1 MKNILVLGS
10 VAYDY
15 IMDYPQTFA
24 EHILPDK
31 LHELAIS
38 FTLNRL
44 SKTFGGNGGN
54 TAYTLS
60 LLGQTPTL
68 LSSVG
73 SDDFSSY
80 EAHMQKYGVDLQ
92 FVQKIP
98 DEHTSTAFIMTDKNN
113 CQITGFYEGAGAY
126 NKNISL
132 PNPKQYAIFTI
143 LPSTISAM
151 MKFVRE
157 ARDKIPYIYSPAQEI
172 TQLSKEELIEGIIG
186 AEVLLVN
193 DYEIELI
200 IKATGMGKEA
210 LRNAVK
216 VLVTTLGKKGSIIE
230 TKDEII
236 EVGIVPAETVK
247 DPTGAGDAYIAG
259 FAAGY
264 SSNQLSLEVC
274 GQIGA
279 TAATYAIEQYGT
291 QTHNFTKDEFSKRF
305 EATFHKPLALFS

>member
-1 MKNILVLGS
+1 MKNLLVLGS

-31 LHELAIS
+31 LHELAVS

-80 EAHMQKYGVDLQ
+80 RTHLTQHAVDLQ
-92 FVQKIP
+92 FVRSIP
-98 DEHTSTAFIMTDKNN
+98 DEHTATAFIMTDKNN
-113 CQITGFYEGAGAY
+113 CQITGFYEGAGTH
-126 NKNISL
+126 NKHIDL
-132 PNPKQYAIFTI
+132 PNPDAYEILTI
-143 LPSTISAM
+143 LPSTIPAM

-157 ARDKIPYIYSPAQEI
+157 AAGKIPYIYSPAQEI
-172 TQLSKEELIEGIIG
+172 PQLSKAELTEGITG
-186 AEVLLVN
+186 AEVLIVN

-200 IKATGMGKEA
+200 KQATGMDTKQ
-210 LRNAVK
+210 LLKTVK
-216 VLVTTLGKKGSIIE
+216 VLVTTLGKSGSVIQTIDQ
-230 TKDEII
+230 TIKI
-236 EVGIVPAETVK
+236 GIVPAESVK

-259 FAAGY
+259 FTAGY
-264 SSNQLSLEVC
+264 SNKLSLEAC

-291 QTHNFTKDEFSKRF
+291 QTHSFTKEAFSKRF
-305 EATFHKPLALFS
+305 EETFNTPLALFS